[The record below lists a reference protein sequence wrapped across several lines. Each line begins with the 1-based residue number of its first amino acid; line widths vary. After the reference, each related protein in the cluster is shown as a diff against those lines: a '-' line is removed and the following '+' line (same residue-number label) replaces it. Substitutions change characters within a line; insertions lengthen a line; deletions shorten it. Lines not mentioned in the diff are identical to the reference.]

1 MSGKWLF
8 AIGLI
13 LGIAY
18 PLLII
23 LNPLLYVFEH
33 LTPVIEIRSL
43 TDIILH
49 SIKLSLEH
57 VSLLIILMLIPYR
70 GLRSLRMLLAG
81 MAITGFIAT
90 FISIIIVDLIAIAA
104 VSPGL

>member
-1 MSGKWLF
+1 MSDKWLF
-8 AIGLI
+8 IIGLI

-33 LTPVIEIRSL
+33 LTPIIEIRSL

-49 SIKLSLEH
+49 GIKLSLEH
-57 VSLLIILMLIPYR
+57 VSLLAILMLIPHRYR
-70 GLRSLRMLLAG
+70 KLLAG
-81 MAITGFIAT
+81 MAITGFMAT
-90 FISIIIVDLIAIAA
+90 FIAIIIVDLIAIAA